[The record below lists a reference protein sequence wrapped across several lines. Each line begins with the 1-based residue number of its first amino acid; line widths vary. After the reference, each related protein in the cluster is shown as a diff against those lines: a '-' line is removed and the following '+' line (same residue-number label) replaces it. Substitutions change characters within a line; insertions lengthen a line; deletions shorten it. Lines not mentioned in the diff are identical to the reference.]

1 MSFVVASV
9 FVSSNIC
16 GSLMNAS
23 YASKCADSS
32 YGTRRRDEDESRR
45 TTGVFFLLFCVVK
58 VVVVVEK
65 SSELFDDMKE
75 FVTSLYERTT
85 TKM

>member
-32 YGTRRRDEDESRR
+32 YGTRRRDEDESQSTTL
-45 TTGVFFLLFCVVK
+45 TTGVFFL
-58 VVVVVEK
+58 
-65 SSELFDDMKE
+65 FDDMMMMMMMKE
-75 FVTSLYERTT
+75 FVTLVLRDNE
-85 TKM
+85 KM

>member
-1 MSFVVASV
+1 VSFVVASV

-32 YGTRRRDEDESRR
+32 YGTRRRDEDESQST
-45 TTGVFFLLFCVVK
+45 TTGVFFL
-58 VVVVVEK
+58 
-65 SSELFDDMKE
+65 FDDMMMKE
-75 FVTSLYERTT
+75 FVTLLRDE
-85 TKM
+85 KM

>member
-32 YGTRRRDEDESRR
+32 YGTRRRDEDESQSTT
-45 TTGVFFLLFCVVK
+45 TTGVFFL
-58 VVVVVEK
+58 
-65 SSELFDDMKE
+65 FDDMMMMKE
-75 FVTSLYERTT
+75 FVTLLRDNE
-85 TKM
+85 KM